1 MRNEKIKKF
10 FITLFFGGFGVHKF
24 YEGKIGIGILYLL
37 TCGFWCIGWGID
49 TIKAFIE
56 LFKKENSNNIV
67 NNNIK
72 NEKEIHVT
80 SQNIN
85 EDINMEKPKGNVEY
99 EKVYLTS
106 EIVED
111 LKNKY
116 IAFDIETTG
125 LSPIDDRII
134 ELGAVLFENGIP
146 TKRFS
151 SLVNP
156 NKLISIEASKV
167 NNISYEM
174 IENAPKE
181 NDVYPK
187 LMYFL
192 GDALSGETI
201 ICAHNAQ
208 FDISF
213 LSNTLER
220 LGYNG
225 KIRYADTLSISKD
238 ILYGLKNYKQN
249 TIAEYFGII
258 NEDQHRAITDA
269 ETCGKI
275 LDKLL
280 KFEVKEVVR
289 EDKNNNEI
297 NVIPFVP
304 LNDCEKIILA
314 YIVKLLYDNNLDL
327 KYVGARKIS
336 SGYVSV
342 CYLYD
347 FLKYRIIKNGM
358 YIIVSNEFSKK
369 TNLQIEDCSQ
379 NEGKETNV
387 RVYVNSL
394 DEMKQLDQYVIE
406 TYNKANKDFW
416 FYLGNDKSEQQY
428 IAEVV
433 DRFYKIKIEEA
444 NNIIEDE
451 KSNNVLYKSLIEPK
465 IEKQH
470 KLEEKQ
476 KEKEA
481 RKLIAEQKKIEKA
494 KKEEERKNKIK
505 EPVVGRSII
514 QMNDDGTIIKKYISI
529 AEAVRQT
536 GINSKS
542 IRDAA
547 KGVQKHAG
555 GYCWK
560 YDDEIID

>member
-10 FITLFFGGFGVHKF
+10 FITLFFGGFGVHKC

-187 LMYFL
+187 LMYFQ
-192 GDALSGETI
+192 E
-201 ICAHNAQ
+201 
-208 FDISF
+208 
-213 LSNTLER
+213 
-220 LGYNG
+220 
-225 KIRYADTLSISKD
+225 
-238 ILYGLKNYKQN
+238 
-249 TIAEYFGII
+249 
-258 NEDQHRAITDA
+258 
-269 ETCGKI
+269 
-275 LDKLL
+275 
-280 KFEVKEVVR
+280 
-289 EDKNNNEI
+289 
-297 NVIPFVP
+297 
-304 LNDCEKIILA
+304 
-314 YIVKLLYDNNLDL
+314 
-327 KYVGARKIS
+327 
-336 SGYVSV
+336 
-342 CYLYD
+342 
-347 FLKYRIIKNGM
+347 
-358 YIIVSNEFSKK
+358 
-369 TNLQIEDCSQ
+369 
-379 NEGKETNV
+379 
-387 RVYVNSL
+387 
-394 DEMKQLDQYVIE
+394 
-406 TYNKANKDFW
+406 
-416 FYLGNDKSEQQY
+416 
-428 IAEVV
+428 
-433 DRFYKIKIEEA
+433 
-444 NNIIEDE
+444 
-451 KSNNVLYKSLIEPK
+451 
-465 IEKQH
+465 
-470 KLEEKQ
+470 
-476 KEKEA
+476 
-481 RKLIAEQKKIEKA
+481 
-494 KKEEERKNKIK
+494 
-505 EPVVGRSII
+505 
-514 QMNDDGTIIKKYISI
+514 IKK
-529 AEAVRQT
+529 
-536 GINSKS
+536 KS
-542 IRDAA
+542 FHFVD
-547 KGVQKHAG
+547 H
-555 GYCWK
+555 
-560 YDDEIID
+560 